1 MSSLDLKKLIYK
13 RVKKNLLN
21 KNIMKIR
28 NYKKDK
34 KKEKLIGVYQKLR
47 KKNEKLTRKTQNKT

>member
-1 MSSLDLKKLIYK
+1 
-13 RVKKNLLN
+13 
-21 KNIMKIR
+21 MKIR

-34 KKEKLIGVYQKLR
+34 KKEKLIAVYQKLQ

>member
-28 NYKKDK
+28 NYKEDK